1 MKKYIYIL
9 LTFCLLISCM
19 EDPTAGV
26 VVPKYTPSTEN
37 PGGPGE
43 EPGDGLIDPAEP
55 LDRGFIHLK
64 GVCTCFMGD
73 MDLCEG
79 NTYRKEAF

>member
-9 LTFCLLISCM
+9 LTFCLLISWM

-43 EPGDGLIDPAEP
+43 EPGDGLS
-55 LDRGFIHLK
+55 LIHI
-64 GVCTCFMGD
+64 
-73 MDLCEG
+73 
-79 NTYRKEAF
+79 

>member
-43 EPGDGLIDPAEP
+43 EPG
-55 LDRGFIHLK
+55 
-64 GVCTCFMGD
+64 
-73 MDLCEG
+73 
-79 NTYRKEAF
+79 

>member
-26 VVPKYTPSTEN
+26 VVPKYTSSTEN

-43 EPGDGLIDPAEP
+43 EP
-55 LDRGFIHLK
+55 
-64 GVCTCFMGD
+64 VMG
-73 MDLCEG
+73 
-79 NTYRKEAF
+79 

>member
-37 PGGPGE
+37 PGE
-43 EPGDGLIDPAEP
+43 V
-55 LDRGFIHLK
+55 RVK
-64 GVCTCFMGD
+64 NRVMG
-73 MDLCEG
+73 
-79 NTYRKEAF
+79 

>member
-9 LTFCLLISCM
+9 LTLSLISCM

-37 PGGPGE
+37 PG
-43 EPGDGLIDPAEP
+43 
-55 LDRGFIHLK
+55 
-64 GVCTCFMGD
+64 
-73 MDLCEG
+73 
-79 NTYRKEAF
+79 NTG

>member
-26 VVPKYTPSTEN
+26 GRSKYNSCYE
-37 PGGPGE
+37 
-43 EPGDGLIDPAEP
+43 
-55 LDRGFIHLK
+55 
-64 GVCTCFMGD
+64 
-73 MDLCEG
+73 
-79 NTYRKEAF
+79 

>member
-43 EPGDGLIDPAEP
+43 EPGDRSGRTAGQGIYTSE
-55 LDRGFIHLK
+55 RS
-64 GVCTCFMGD
+64 
-73 MDLCEG
+73 
-79 NTYRKEAF
+79 

>member
-26 VVPKYTPSTEN
+26 VVPKYTPSTEKTENRVKN
-37 PGGPGE
+37 PGMV
-43 EPGDGLIDPAEP
+43 LST
-55 LDRGFIHLK
+55 L
-64 GVCTCFMGD
+64 
-73 MDLCEG
+73 
-79 NTYRKEAF
+79 

>member
-26 VVPKYTPSTEN
+26 VVPNILRLPRIREVRVKN
-37 PGGPGE
+37 
-43 EPGDGLIDPAEP
+43 
-55 LDRGFIHLK
+55 R
-64 GVCTCFMGD
+64 VMG
-73 MDLCEG
+73 
-79 NTYRKEAF
+79 

>member
-19 EDPTAGV
+19 EDPTVGV

-43 EPGDGLIDPAEP
+43 EPGDGLIRSGRTAGQGIYTPERSGTEIP
-55 LDRGFIHLK
+55 EFYFHHR
-64 GVCTCFMGD
+64 T
-73 MDLCEG
+73 E
-79 NTYRKEAF
+79 

>member
-26 VVPKYTPSTEN
+26 VVPKYTPST
-37 PGGPGE
+37 
-43 EPGDGLIDPAEP
+43 AVSYT
-55 LDRGFIHLK
+55 HLRAHE
-64 GVCTCFMGD
+64 T
-73 MDLCEG
+73 
-79 NTYRKEAF
+79 